1 MVENKCS
8 MMHKLGPFIVNKNG
22 LVTRTCFCCGEVI
35 KYNNIGE
42 DIKYNNIGEDIKE
55 AIVRQEDVNFF
66 SDFMIGKKIN
76 YEGSDDFIKHVSFI
90 FDDIAYLFINE
101 EAQNKLIKNI
111 SFYNELINKDSEEEL
126 KLINDVCKYFQLF
139 FKKEKYEYKF
149 GFDSF
154 PESDVDMLDSMS
166 DNISNRFNELLNKR
180 NHLSK

>member
-8 MMHKLGPFIVNKNG
+8 IMHKLGPFVVNKNG
-22 LVTRTCFCCGEVI
+22 LVTRTCFCCGEV
-35 KYNNIGE
+35 
-42 DIKYNNIGEDIKE
+42 IKYNNIGEDIKE

-101 EAQNKLIKNI
+101 EEQNKLIKNI

-126 KLINDVCKYFQLF
+126 KLINDVCSYFTLF

-154 PESDVDMLDSMS
+154 PESDVDMLDSMFDS
-166 DNISNRFNELLNKR
+166 INDRFNELLNKE